1 MSAAKIDYQW
11 AKATPVASLSLIL
24 MLFIIVSG
32 STGLL
37 SPGSLADPRAFTELQ
52 QHALAPHVEKIRVE
66 RTFVATMAGSGNDH
80 DGPDGLP
87 AGPPD
92 SGADDAVQALFVVP
106 VCNGPGPCRAFVR
119 PLPRAPPL
127 A

>member
-1 MSAAKIDYQW
+1 MRGE
-11 AKATPVASLSLIL
+11 KAEASTQAELTPDVA
-24 MLFIIVSG
+24 G
-32 STGLL
+32 
-37 SPGSLADPRAFTELQ
+37 
-52 QHALAPHVEKIRVE
+52 
-66 RTFVATMAGSGNDH
+66 AGTDH